1 MDHIISYFKS
11 STTDSNYNS
20 ELIKINNVLNTI
32 NTNFSLSHKIDTPTL
47 VTVGS
52 QSSGKST
59 ILNRILNLD
68 IIPVGSV
75 METRTPINI
84 ELIHSTTDY
93 YIEFGNYSSSKWT
106 STKKI
111 YFNTAP
117 TQLNINAINQEIK
130 ILTEHY
136 AGNTMNISSKEINIK
151 LYSPYVSDLN
161 FIDLP
166 GLTMIACTDK
176 GQPKDIKQQIRDL
189 IISYI
194 KNKNSIIMCV
204 IPARE
209 DLEADIALE
218 LVKEHDTDGSRT
230 IGVLTKID
238 LMNRNNSIAHYIL
251 NNNVSK
257 DLQLHYGY
265 YAIKNDSKYTFDK
278 QTEHEELYFKNHV
291 LYSDILNTHKFG
303 VKSLKTSLSHIFID
317 KIKKNIPSI
326 LHTIES
332 ILKENNSKLLELGTE
347 LPSSDD
353 NKMFILTKHMST
365 ITQHFTDNINNRCS
379 TLNTGS
385 SIKDAF
391 TLFKDKLDELE
402 PFSTKMCSDE
412 RLSNIIKKS
421 DGNHMSLPI
430 PTIEVIEAC
439 ILDSSIDCF
448 KTFLPFS
455 IQINDTISSIL
466 KTLIETLLKEQGL
479 HNYSE
484 LYSKLL
490 DSITIDIIN
499 KCNSKTKNTI
509 KNIIS
514 MENNYIW
521 TDDPDF
527 KKALLTISKN
537 NINSDNLRNIL
548 IEYFNCI
555 KKIIKH
561 QIPKVIM
568 YHNIRE
574 VQIQLNIYLLNKIN
588 HSSILTIFT
597 ESSIIKQKRESIKTL
612 NSILTHAK
620 SILET

>member
-11 STTDSNYNS
+11 SPSDSNYNS

-32 NTNFSLSHKIDTPTL
+32 NTNFSLSHKINTPTL

-111 YFNTAP
+111 YFNTTP
-117 TQLNINAINQEIK
+117 SQLNINDINKEIK
-130 ILTEHY
+130 ALTEHY

-176 GQPKDIKQQIRDL
+176 GQPKDIKKQIRDL
-189 IISYI
+189 VISYI
-194 KNKNSIIMCV
+194 KNKNAIIMCV

-218 LVKEHDTDGSRT
+218 LVKEHDIDGSRT

-257 DLQLHYGY
+257 DLQLYYGY

-278 QTEHEELYFKNHV
+278 QTEHEENYFKNHS
-291 LYSDILNTHKFG
+291 LYSDIINTNRFG
-303 VKSLKTSLSHIFID
+303 VERLKTSLSHIFIE

-326 LHTIES
+326 LHTIET
-332 ILKENNSKLLELGTE
+332 ILKENNTKLLELGTE

-385 SIKDAF
+385 FIKEAF
-391 TLFKDKLDELE
+391 TQFKENIDKLE
-402 PFSTKMCSDE
+402 PFSAEMCSNE
-412 RLSNIIKKS
+412 KLNTIIKKS

-466 KTLIETLLKEQGL
+466 KKLIETLLKEQGL
-479 HNYSE
+479 HNYTE

-490 DSITIDIIN
+490 HSITIDIIN
-499 KCNSKTKNTI
+499 KCNLETKRKI
-509 KNIIS
+509 KDIIF

-548 IEYFNCI
+548 TEYFNCT

-574 VQIQLNIYLLNKIN
+574 VQIQLNVYLLNKIN
-588 HSSILTIFT
+588 HSSILNIFT
-597 ESSIIKQKRESIKTL
+597 ESSAIKQKRESIKTL
-612 NSILTHAK
+612 NSILTNAK
-620 SILET
+620 TILET